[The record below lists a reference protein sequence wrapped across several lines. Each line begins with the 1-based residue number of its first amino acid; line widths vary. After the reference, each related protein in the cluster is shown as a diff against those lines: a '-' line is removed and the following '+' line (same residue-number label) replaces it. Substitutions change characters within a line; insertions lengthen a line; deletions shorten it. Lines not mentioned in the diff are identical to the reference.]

1 MRRLLVT
8 AAILA
13 ACALAGGAGA
23 SQTKEY
29 VLARGDVARINGTN
43 LTCLVSSKKAFAC
56 FLLNAKDDPIPR
68 SYGVLVGPAYVELF
82 RVSSNGSFDL
92 VAKKN
97 QPGARVARAA
107 ASRSSKTYSPRVGDR
122 LHIAETGL
130 WCKIYKLKALAVECF
145 KLSSRLKP
153 IAGTYG
159 GELDR
164 GQAVLFKATSSEGS
178 GNFKVVLRKVHLK

>member
-8 AAILA
+8 AAALA
-13 ACALAGGAGA
+13 ACGLTGGAGA
-23 SQTKEY
+23 TGAKEY

-43 LTCLVSSKKAFAC
+43 LTCLVTSKKAFAC
-56 FLLNAKDDPIPR
+56 FLLNAKDNPIPR

-82 RVSSNGSFDL
+82 RVNSKGSFDL

-97 QPGARVARAA
+97 QPGARVVRAA
-107 ASRSSKTYSPRVGDR
+107 VTRSSKTYSPGVGDR

-130 WCKIYKLKALAVECF
+130 WCKVYKLNAIAVECF

-159 GELDR
+159 GELDH
-164 GQAVLFKATSSEGS
+164 GQAVLFRATSNEGS
-178 GNFKVVLRKVHLK
+178 GNFKVVLRKIHLK